1 MKREGREDTLGGDYG
16 SAEENDFWV
25 FFTEVIWV
33 GKEGNAERFGCVRVI
48 RARVSENGVALGD
61 EGFG

>member
-1 MKREGREDTLGGDYG
+1 MKRERSEDALGGDYG

-25 FFTEVIWV
+25 FFTQVIWV
-33 GKEGNAERFGCVRVI
+33 GEEGNAERFGGAGVV